1 MFAFVTSIKM
11 KLLKKA
17 PTSGTMTSSSVLLAY
32 MKKGPL
38 LIKAILQ
45 AKMLQWNYM
54 FNYEESKAV
63 TVTIKIVI
71 SISAILTT
79 LIASWIKKENR
90 LEAQKGLMKV

>member
-17 PTSGTMTSSSVLLAY
+17 PMRGTMTSSSVLLAS

-54 FNYEESKAV
+54 FNYEDFRGAWLLRWL
-63 TVTIKIVI
+63 TVGCSN
-71 SISAILTT
+71 SISLFY
-79 LIASWIKKENR
+79 
-90 LEAQKGLMKV
+90 

>member
-17 PTSGTMTSSSVLLAY
+17 PTSGTMTSSSVLLAS

-54 FNYEESKAV
+54 FNYKEFRGAWLLRWL
-63 TVTIKIVI
+63 TVGCSN
-71 SISAILTT
+71 SISLFY
-79 LIASWIKKENR
+79 
-90 LEAQKGLMKV
+90 

>member
-54 FNYEESKAV
+54 FN
-63 TVTIKIVI
+63 
-71 SISAILTT
+71 
-79 LIASWIKKENR
+79 
-90 LEAQKGLMKV
+90 

>member
-54 FNYEESKAV
+54 FNYEDFRGAWLLRWL
-63 TVTIKIVI
+63 TVGCSN
-71 SISAILTT
+71 SISLFY
-79 LIASWIKKENR
+79 
-90 LEAQKGLMKV
+90 